1 MHDTFYE
8 IIIRTL
14 NIYKMAIVN
23 ENNYEVIMKKV
34 IESFQTPEIE
44 GPPGDE
50 DFKNY
55 KFPTF
60 LRFIFPILSPIYYLL
75 GGPILAATTN
85 IRSNKLTDILIKGMV
100 NGTFYE
106 YFDMLI
112 VSFNKGI
119 ESLKEI
125 NENFENFY
133 KENNN

>member
-1 MHDTFYE
+1 MYDGLYE

-23 ENNYEVIMKKV
+23 ENNYEVIMKRL
-34 IESFQTPEIE
+34 IESVQTPEIE
-44 GPPGDE
+44 GDE
-50 DFKNY
+50 YFKNY

-85 IRSNKLTDILIKGMV
+85 IWSNKLTEILIEGIV
-100 NGTFYE
+100 NKAFYE
-106 YFDMLI
+106 YFDILI